1 MTRRPLRVW
10 LRRRGR
16 WRHCARTL
24 LVVLTLAS
32 AQAAYADIALDKP
45 ADGFDVGLVG
55 NVFGAA
61 LAFMAPRILE
71 PVPVPELASWGLG
84 GITAVDPA
92 LTPSVEAGLLRLTIQ
107 SGAAQPGVVWQSA
120 APAGGDPYAWGRA
133 AASMCLAAWNASLL
147 VRSSGQ
153 QAMVQSVFDELFN
166 HLDPYSRY
174 VAPMPADADRDK
186 RQGGGGIGA
195 SVVQAAQGLV
205 LSDILPGGPA
215 EAAGIREGTHLLA
228 IDGQDAADMSPA
240 DARARLSGD
249 VGAPVSVRVRA
260 PRGRA
265 RALALTRAFIAPET
279 VTGTSTGGLLVV
291 KVSSFARDTAEEM
304 SGLLDEGLRRYHPSG
319 LVIDLRG
326 NRGGFLQQAVT
337 AAALVLDSGVAV
349 TTEGRYPQSNHV
361 WSVQGGDLTHG
372 LKLVVLVD
380 GRTASAAEIL
390 AASLADHGRA
400 VVAGSSTLGKGLVQ
414 TILQLPDGGEL
425 FVTWSRVLAPLGWP
439 IQGLGVLPQLCTSQ
453 GAAQVASQMR
463 ALDAGT
469 SDLRRA
475 LVTEREARPPLP
487 VARIL
492 ELRSACPAAIGTDE
506 DLDAARS
513 LLADPVAYQAA
524 IDSLPRLE

>member
-1 MTRRPLRVW
+1 MTCLPV
-10 LRRRGR
+10 RGLGLGVR
-16 WRHCARTL
+16 MRLCARAL
-24 LVVLTLAS
+24 LVLLAVAS
-32 AQAAYADIALDKP
+32 AHAAYADIAVDRP
-45 ADGFDVGLVG
+45 ATGFDEALVG

-61 LAFMAPRILE
+61 LAFMAPRILDPI
-71 PVPVPELASWGLG
+71 PVSELASWGLG

-92 LTPSVEAGLLRLTIQ
+92 LTPSVDGGQLRLTIQ
-107 SGAAQPGVVWQSA
+107 PGAAGPGLVWQSA
-120 APAGGDPYAWGRA
+120 APVGEDPYAWGRA
-133 AASMCLAAWNASLL
+133 AASLCLAAWNSSSL

-174 VAPMPADADRDK
+174 VAPAPADTDRDK

-195 SVVQAAQGLV
+195 VVVGSAAGPV
-205 LSDILPGGPA
+205 LSDIVPGGPA
-215 EAAGIREGTHLLA
+215 DAGGLRNGTRLLA
-228 IDGQDAADMSPA
+228 IDGRSTAGLSTADMQAS
-240 DARARLSGD
+240 LSGD
-249 VGAPVSVRVRA
+249 VGAPVVLRVRA
-260 PRGRA
+260 LRGHIRE
-265 RALALTRAFIAPET
+265 LTLTRAFFAPET
-279 VTGTSTGGLLVV
+279 VTGTSVGGLLVV
-291 KVSSFARDTAEEM
+291 KVSGFARDTAEEM
-304 SGLLDEGLRRYHPSG
+304 SGLLDEGLRRYHPTG

-337 AAALVLDSGVAV
+337 AAALVLDSGIAV

-390 AASLADHGRA
+390 AAALADHGRA

-453 GAAQVASQMR
+453 GAAEVASQMR
-463 ALDAGT
+463 ALAGV
-469 SDLRRA
+469 RH
-475 LVTEREARPPLP
+475 
-487 VARIL
+487 
-492 ELRSACPAAIGTDE
+492 RSQGNSMQQGSHAIYRDMANYAFHTC
-506 DLDAARS
+506 R
-513 LLADPVAYQAA
+513 
-524 IDSLPRLE
+524 